1 MKVLFCYRVPLIVQE
16 HFRNRLPNN
25 IELIF
30 PPRIEESSLVNLAQD
45 VDILIGYKFSE
56 ELILSAKKLKHIQ
69 VPWTG
74 SESLDFNL
82 LKKFPN
88 ITVSNSH
95 SNALVIAEH
104 AIALFLATAKLI
116 VSSDRKMRKG
126 DWSSR
131 YNDENSYLLY
141 QKNLGVIGF
150 GAIGINVA
158 KILKAAFNMKILA
171 IKRFPEKINPK
182 IEYDYLG
189 GYEKEDLEHLL
200 KQSDFILI
208 ALPLTEETRNLI
220 GKDEFK
226 LMKPNT
232 IIVNISRGPIINE
245 EALFNSLKKKKIAGA
260 GLDVWYNY
268 PKDRKNP
275 VNVFQNFPFRDLD
288 NVVLSPHRAFKV
300 HERGD
305 IVSAQD
311 VIDNIILISERNK
324 PKNQLNLELGY

>member
-1 MKVLFCYRVPLIVQE
+1 MQE

-30 PPRIEESSLVNLAQD
+30 PSKIEESSLVNLAQD

-104 AIALFLATAKLI
+104 AIALLLAAAKLI

-141 QKNLGVIGF
+141 QKTLGVIGF

-171 IKRFPEKINPK
+171 IKRFPEKIDPK

-189 GYEKEDLEHLL
+189 GYKKEDFEQIL

-220 GKDEFK
+220 GNDEFK

>member
-1 MKVLFCYRVPLIVQE
+1 MQE